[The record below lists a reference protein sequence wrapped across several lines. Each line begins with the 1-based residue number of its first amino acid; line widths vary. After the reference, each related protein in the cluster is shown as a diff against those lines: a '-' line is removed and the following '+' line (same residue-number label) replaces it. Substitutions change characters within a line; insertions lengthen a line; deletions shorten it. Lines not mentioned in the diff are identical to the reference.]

1 MLLEDLESL
10 EGFALL
16 KGIFLEPYKGGSSGS
31 GSSSSS
37 GSGGGKGSSSR
48 KIQRDR
54 PASPYLPIFA
64 IFVVLYAFTFIYL
77 TSSKTK

>member
-16 KGIFLEPYKGGSSGS
+16 KGIFLEPYKGGSGGS
-31 GSSSSS
+31 G
-37 GSGGGKGSSSR
+37 GSGGGGGSKGSSSR
-48 KIQRDR
+48 KIRRDR

>member
-16 KGIFLEPYKGGSSGS
+16 KGIFLEPYKGGSGGG
-31 GSSSSS
+31 GSS
-37 GSGGGKGSSSR
+37 SGGGKGSSSR
-48 KIQRDR
+48 KIRRDR